1 MFSPL
6 SIPGTE
12 PPNDD
17 GIREAA
23 KQIAGVDDPPDWLL
37 AALVLYSRAV
47 GGDRVTGEDEKKID
61 DALWRARRDID
72 HLVGF
77 LKKFLPDLTS
87 LLNEKLALD
96 ILLALEVLPRIATAI
111 PKGLPQAAHRDGGQR
126 PDQRPRICAGL
137 VVDGW
142 RVARRQEPDAGKDV
156 CDACQA
162 YWKACGH
169 DDADGGRDW
178 RRDVRRAIAKGGY
191 RKFLERQ
198 AAKSSSTS
206 AAAIAGT

>member
-1 MFSPL
+1 MLNPL

-12 PPNDD
+12 PPDDD
-17 GIREAA
+17 GIVKAGRL
-23 KQIAGVDDPPDWLL
+23 IAGVDDPPDWLL
-37 AALVLYSRAV
+37 SVLVLHSRAV
-47 GGDRVTGEDEKKID
+47 GGDRVSGEDERKID
-61 DALWRARRDID
+61 ETLWRARRNID
-72 HLVGF
+72 QLTTF

-87 LLNEKLALD
+87 LLSEKLAFD

-111 PKGLPQAAHRDGGQR
+111 PKELQPAAHRGGGQR

-162 YWKACGH
+162 YWRACGH
-169 DDADGGRDW
+169 DDADGGWDW
-178 RRDVRRAIAKGGY
+178 RRDVRRAISKGGY

-206 AAAIAGT
+206 AAIVGT

>member
-1 MFSPL
+1 LFSPL

-37 AALVLYSRAV
+37 AALVLFSRTV
-47 GGDRVTGEDEKKID
+47 GGDRVTGEDEKQINET
-61 DALWRARRDID
+61 LWRARRNID
-72 HLVGF
+72 QLVGF

-96 ILLALEVLPRIATAI
+96 ILLALEVLPRIAAAI
-111 PKGLPQAAHRDGGQR
+111 PQLPPQPHRDGGQR
-126 PDQRPRICAGL
+126 RDQRPRICAGL

-142 RVARRQEPDAGKDV
+142 RIVRGSEPAAGKEV
-156 CDACQA
+156 YEACQT
-162 YWKACGH
+162 YWEACGH
-169 DDADGGRDW
+169 DKVQDWKRVVQEAVSDAKM
-178 RRDVRRAIAKGGY
+178 RA
-191 RKFLERQ
+191 FLEVFAQRH
-198 AAKSSSTS
+198 S
-206 AAAIAGT
+206 GT